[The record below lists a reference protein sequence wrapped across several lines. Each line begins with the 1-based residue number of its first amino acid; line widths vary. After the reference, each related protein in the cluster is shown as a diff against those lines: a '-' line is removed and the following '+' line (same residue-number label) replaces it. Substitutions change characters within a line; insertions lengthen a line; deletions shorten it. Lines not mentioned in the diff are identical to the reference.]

1 MNSFVVNSLV
11 SQQQNAV
18 ADFQI
23 NGVPAMII
31 GGKYKMKNDGISAK
45 SPEEYAKTYSDIV
58 NQLLLKK

>member
-31 GGKYKMKNDGISAK
+31 GGKYKMKMMVSAQNHQK
-45 SPEEYAKTYSDIV
+45 SMQKHIPR
-58 NQLLLKK
+58 L